1 MLHTLPVGKRSTP
14 LVSYIAAIFRSSM
27 SLAFS
32 RSGFFCHS
40 MVRDLLKVF
49 NYAIDYAKY
58 NNIDILN
65 FSTYA
70 IFNLSNRDDFNNYAV
85 FTELMIWNI

>member
-1 MLHTLPVGKRSTP
+1 
-14 LVSYIAAIFRSSM
+14 
-27 SLAFS
+27 
-32 RSGFFCHS
+32 

-85 FTELMIWNI
+85 LTELMCVCQVKIDANGPQKC